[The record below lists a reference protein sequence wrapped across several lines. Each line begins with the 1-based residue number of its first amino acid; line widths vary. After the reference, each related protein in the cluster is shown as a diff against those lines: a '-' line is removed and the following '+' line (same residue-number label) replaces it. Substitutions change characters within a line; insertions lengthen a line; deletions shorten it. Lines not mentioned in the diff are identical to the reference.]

1 MSTDTGLPE
10 NIMHRMSLAFIY
22 GLFCLFHSTRNALNQ
37 KRTVTN
43 ITIIIIFIR
52 FSIIY
57 DKNATDNPHA
67 HGRSSE
73 NHLIWI

>member
-10 NIMHRMSLAFIY
+10 NIMHKMSLTFIH
-22 GLFCLFHSTRNALNQ
+22 GLFCLFHSTGTALNQ

-43 ITIIIIFIR
+43 ITIIIIFIQ

-57 DKNATDNPHA
+57 DKNATDNPH
-67 HGRSSE
+67 GR
-73 NHLIWI
+73 